1 MTNTSFINF
10 ILTTILIYSL
20 NTKNNIEYTWN
31 NVPISE
37 KNLRDSIE
45 NHFIRYVDSVKMSRS
60 KSVGNFL
67 SVVVM

>member
-1 MTNTSFINF
+1 MTNTSFLNF
-10 ILTTILIYSL
+10 IFLTILIYSI
-20 NTKNNIEYTWN
+20 NTKNDIEYTWN

-60 KSVGNFL
+60 KRMGNL
-67 SVVVM
+67 R

>member
-67 SVVVM
+67 

>member
-1 MTNTSFINF
+1 MTNTRFINF

-67 SVVVM
+67 